1 MIKKAARTLIA
12 ALTLSALLLTSG
24 CLLLAAGAGAGA
36 GVIYAQGDLEAHL
49 SASPSQIASAT
60 ERAFKE
66 LNIKKTAFTSSD
78 LEAEILGKTATDKR
92 VVVKTKAQA
101 DNISSVSI
109 RVGTVGDQALSQTI
123 LDKIKKNL

>member
-1 MIKKAARTLIA
+1 MKKAARTLIA
-12 ALTLSALLLTSG
+12 ALMLSALMLTSG

-49 SASPSQIASAT
+49 SASPSRIAAAT

-66 LNIKKTAFTSSD
+66 LSINKTAFTSSD
-78 LEAEILGKTATDKR
+78 LEAQVLGKTATDKR
-92 VVVKTKAQA
+92 VAVNIKAQA
-101 DNISSVSI
+101 DKISSVSI
-109 RVGTVGDQALSQTI
+109 RVGTVGDQALSQAI